1 MKQKLYLITTL
12 LFFSFLTF
20 NCKDLNEDKLTVFNK
35 SIQYEREKKFDLA
48 LKEMQKLLNEYS
60 DDYFTNLRLG
70 WLFYNNKNYS
80 ESIKYY
86 NQAVKLSGN
95 KSLEALLGLTYP
107 LDAQSK
113 TDELITVYK
122 RILEIDN
129 NNYTANL
136 KLGIIYYY
144 QKNYQNAKSFLSKIY
159 SYYSSDYYIN
169 LYLGWTYFYL
179 NNKNAAKHH
188 FIYALIN
195 DSNDSSAKEGLAA
208 CR

>member
-1 MKQKLYLITTL
+1 MKKRLYLITAL
-12 LFFSFLTF
+12 IFFTFLTN
-20 NCKDLNEDKLTVFNK
+20 NCKDLTEDKLTVFNK
-35 SIQYEREKKFDLA
+35 SIQYEQEKKYDLA
-48 LKEMQKLLNEYS
+48 LKEMQKLQKEFS
-60 DDYFTNLRLG
+60 EDYFTNLRLG
-70 WLFYNNKNYS
+70 WLYFNNKSYS

-86 NQAVKLSGN
+86 NNANKLAGN
-95 KSLEALLGLTYP
+95 KSIEALLGLTYP
-107 LDAQSK
+107 LDAQTK
-113 TDELITVYK
+113 NDELINVYK

-144 QKNYQNAKSFLSKIY
+144 QKNYQNAKSFLTKIHNF
-159 SYYSSDYYIN
+159 YSSDYYIN

-195 DSNDSSAKEGLAA
+195 DSNDSSAKQGLAS

>member
-1 MKQKLYLITTL
+1 MNQKLFLIITL
-12 LFFSFLTF
+12 VFISFLTF
-20 NCKDLNEDKLTVFNK
+20 NCKDLTEDKLSIFNK
-35 SIQYEREKKFDLA
+35 SIQYEQEKKFDLA
-48 LKEMQKLLNEYS
+48 LKEMQKLQKEYS

-70 WLFYNNKNYS
+70 WLFYNNKSYN

-86 NQAVKLSGN
+86 NQAIKLAGN
-95 KSLEALLGLTYP
+95 KSIEALLGLTYP
-107 LDAQSK
+107 LDAQTK
-113 TDELITVYK
+113 TDDLIVVYK

-144 QKNYQNAKSFLSKIY
+144 KKNYQNAKSFLTKIY
-159 SYYSSDYYIN
+159 DYYSSDYYVN

-195 DSNDSSAKEGLAA
+195 NSNDSSSKQGLAA
-208 CR
+208 CQ